1 MPNLQDLLDKLSR
14 LEVDPREV
22 PLTGREL
29 GMLTR
34 RAQDVVESESDSDDE
49 LDDD

>member
-1 MPNLQDLLDKLSR
+1 MPNRQDLLDKLAR

-34 RAQDVVESESDSDDE
+34 RAQDVVESESDSDE
-49 LDDD
+49 LEND